1 MARIAASPERYQA
14 FLDAFL
20 TLGPRFG
27 PVALRVGSTA
37 STARNLWE
45 KGWPG
50 KPYAAPISAV
60 YDSALKRLQE
70 VNKPKTPELPQRE
83 IESAPQMGI
92 RLDALE
98 QRVEVSIAQR
108 TSAQILQDSSIN
120 AVQTEVD
127 LLQAFRCNLIGA
139 VTVSSNL
146 LKGFE
151 VMAQAAAEQA
161 ITAAQNAPQMTL
173 ERVLK
178 PMERFAR
185 LMASLASSSK
195 VVMESQRLLVG
206 APQQIT
212 EQRGS
217 DSQGGDLV
225 ERMARV
231 GSVIEQLKRAGL
243 VPGGTTIDASEYVGE
258 ETNAHTHATMPS
270 SAVSV
275 PPPPIDIER
284 SGNVLPTDDEESS
297 NSPEL
302 QD

>member
-1 MARIAASPERYQA
+1 
-14 FLDAFL
+14 
-20 TLGPRFG
+20 
-27 PVALRVGSTA
+27 
-37 STARNLWE
+37 
-45 KGWPG
+45 
-50 KPYAAPISAV
+50 V
-60 YDSALKRLQE
+60 YDKAIHRLSE
-70 VNKPKTPELPQRE
+70 KERAETPQLPQRE
-83 IESAPQMGI
+83 IESAPQAAV

-98 QRVEVSIAQR
+98 KKVENSLSQR
-108 TSAQILQDSSIN
+108 TSAQILQDSSIA

-151 VMAQAAAEQA
+151 VMAIAAAEQA

-217 DSQGGDLV
+217 DSQGGDLA

-243 VPGGTTIDASEYVGE
+243 VPGGTTIEASEYVGE
-258 ETNAHTHATMPS
+258 ETNAYTHVVMPG

-275 PPPPIDIER
+275 PTPPIDIER

-297 NSPEL
+297 NSRESH
-302 QD
+302 D